1 MSTCLFYNKK
11 AIFFIRRELIFNFK
25 RSFSNHMIIPYLSTL
40 TICTLR
46 KTLAKTQKD
55 YGIYFT
61 RKSALDPLNPLTDSG
76 FRTPAE

>member
-1 MSTCLFYNKK
+1 
-11 AIFFIRRELIFNFK
+11 
-25 RSFSNHMIIPYLSTL
+25 MIIPYLSTL